1 MKQAARKTPQ
11 LSIVPPA
18 YAPEGGGQD
27 SADSLKD
34 FFGGWLDSVVPALST
49 QQTLK
54 APQRHLGYRHRPI
67 SSTEIVRLNRATVR
81 ESTGADACL
90 GRRLVM
96 QRRENRPRPQVV
108 LQGYTQSAVR

>member
-34 FFGGWLDSVVPALST
+34 FFGGWLDSVVPALSK

-67 SSTEIVRLNRATVR
+67 SSAEIVRLNRATVR
-81 ESTGADACL
+81 ESTNHRHWPPD
-90 GRRLVM
+90 
-96 QRRENRPRPQVV
+96 VV
-108 LQGYTQSAVR
+108 AQFLAAEVIRKEKTST